1 MEQNI
6 VQCAEMWYTIK
17 NDNRGGIIMNTEH
30 RQQKISFWHSMKTQ
44 FIAVVLLVAAV
55 IVTLYTVMIMPGVKS
70 NIRSIY
76 SNYLLDLS
84 ISYGREMED
93 AMASNANLLSSTDD
107 VQNIL
112 QQVQIEGAKT
122 AYAYLVDFNG
132 TMLYHPTAEKI
143 GQPVENEAVKKMLTE
158 IQKGNIPKPET
169 VQYVFQGA
177 KKFAACYTSEN
188 QFILVVTADDT
199 ELLAP
204 AVALE
209 KRGILISVVLLL
221 IGAVAAL
228 LFATRITR
236 PLSQITKSVN
246 RIAELDLRR
255 DDVLDQ
261 CASHQGEVGIIA
273 NAVIQMKD
281 ALAEIVQKMRQQ
293 GQQLFTASET
303 LNRNAAKTAGNVN
316 NVETAVN
323 EIATSATSQAQET
336 QGATEDIISMGTMI
350 EDSST
355 QVKTMND
362 TADVMNESGQI
373 AKKALEELGEIN
385 QKATESINIIYEQTN
400 TTNDSALK
408 IKDATS
414 LIASIADETNL
425 LSLNASIEAAR
436 AGEAGK
442 GFAVVAAQIQKLA
455 EQSNESAKQID
466 EIIHELLK
474 DSENAVHTME
484 DVKKIM
490 QEQNEKVTQTAEVF
504 AKMHEGV
511 DVSIRG
517 MASIEEQT
525 QKIEDA
531 RNKIVD
537 TVQSL
542 SAIAEENAASTQETS
557 ASMMEIG
564 SVISDISQNAENLKN
579 IAEVLDQSVKQF
591 KMEDGC

>member
-1 MEQNI
+1 
-6 VQCAEMWYTIK
+6 
-17 NDNRGGIIMNTEH
+17 MNAEH

-55 IVTLYTVMIMPGVKS
+55 IVTLYTAMIMPGVKS
-70 NIRSIY
+70 HIRNIY

-84 ISYGREMED
+84 ISYGKEMDE
-93 AMASNANLLSSTDD
+93 AMAANADLLSSTDQ
-107 VQNIL
+107 VQKIL
-112 QQVQIEGAKT
+112 QEVNIEGAET

-158 IQKGNIPKPET
+158 IQKGTIPKPET

-188 QFILVVTADDT
+188 QFILVVTADDS

-204 AVALE
+204 AVSLE
-209 KRGILISVVLLL
+209 KRGIIISILLLL
-221 IGAVAAL
+221 IGAVAAF
-228 LFATRITR
+228 LFAARITR
-236 PLSQITKSVN
+236 PLSRITDSVN
-246 RIAELDLRR
+246 RIATLDLR
-255 DDVLDQ
+255 DDEVLERY
-261 CASHQGEVGIIA
+261 AAHQGEVGVIA
-273 NAVIQMKD
+273 NAVMQMKE
-281 ALAEIVQKMRQQ
+281 ALVEIVKKIQKQ
-293 GQQLFTASET
+293 GGQLFTASEA
-303 LNRNAAKTAGNVN
+303 LNHNAVKTAENVDH
-316 NVETAVN
+316 VETAVN

-336 QGATEDIISMGTMI
+336 QGATEAIISMGTMI
-350 EDSST
+350 EDSSG
-355 QVKTMND
+355 QVKSVND
-362 TADVMNESGQI
+362 TAAVMDESGQA
-373 AKKALEELGEIN
+373 AKQTLEELGAIN
-385 QKATESINIIYEQTN
+385 QKATESIEVIYEQTN
-400 TTNDSALK
+400 TTNESALK

-474 DSENAVHTME
+474 DSENAVHTMDE
-484 DVKKIM
+484 VKEIM
-490 QEQNEKVTQTAEVF
+490 REQNEKVQQTSEAF

-511 DVSIRG
+511 GVSIRG
-517 MASIEEQT
+517 MSVIDEQT

-537 TVQSL
+537 TVQNL
-542 SAIAEENAASTQETS
+542 SAIAEENAASTEETS
-557 ASMMEIG
+557 ASMTEIDQ
-564 SVISDISQNAENLKN
+564 VINDIRKNAENLKQ
-579 IAEVLDQSVKQF
+579 IAQVLDSSVKQF
-591 KMEDGC
+591 QMD

>member
-1 MEQNI
+1 
-6 VQCAEMWYTIK
+6 
-17 NDNRGGIIMNTEH
+17 MNTEH

-44 FIAVVLLVAAV
+44 FIAVVILVAAV
-55 IVTLYTVMIMPGVKS
+55 IVILYTLMIMPGVKS

-76 SNYLLDLS
+76 SDYLLDLS
-84 ISYGREMED
+84 ISYGREMES
-93 AMASNANLLSSTDD
+93 AMQVNIDLLDNPEAAQD
-107 VQNIL
+107 IL
-112 QQVQIEGAKT
+112 QQLDIAGAKT
-122 AYAYLVDFNG
+122 AYAYLVGFDG

-143 GQPVENEAVKKMLTE
+143 GQPVENDAVKKMLKE
-158 IQKGNIPKPET
+158 IQGGSIPKPET
-169 VQYVFQGA
+169 VQYVFQGE
-177 KKFAACYTSEN
+177 KKFAACYTSKK
-188 QFILVVTADDT
+188 QFILVVTADDAD
-199 ELLAP
+199 LLAP
-204 AVALE
+204 ALMLE
-209 KRGILISVVLLL
+209 QRGILISGVLLL
-221 IGAVAAL
+221 LGALAAFV
-228 LFATRITR
+228 FATRITR
-236 PLSQITKSVN
+236 SLSKITDSVN
-246 RIAELDLRR
+246 RIAQLDLRN
-255 DDVLDQ
+255 DQVLEQ
-261 CASHQGEVGIIA
+261 CAAHRGEVGSIA
-273 NAVIQMKD
+273 NAVLRMKE
-281 ALAEIVQKMRQQ
+281 ALTEIVQ
-293 GQQLFTASET
+293 
-303 LNRNAAKTAGNVN
+303 KTAGNVN

-336 QGATEDIISMGTMI
+336 QGATESIISMGTMI
-350 EDSST
+350 EDSTS
-355 QVKTMND
+355 QVKSMNE

-385 QKATESINIIYEQTN
+385 ERATESINVIYEQTN

-455 EQSNESAKQID
+455 EQSNESAKRIED
-466 EIIHELLK
+466 IIRELLK
-474 DSENAVHTME
+474 DSETAVHTME

-490 QEQNEKVTQTAEVF
+490 QEQNEKVKKTAEVF
-504 AKMHEGV
+504 EQMHEGV
-511 DVSIRG
+511 NLSIHG
-517 MASIEEQT
+517 MVSIEEQT

-564 SVISDISQNAENLKN
+564 SVINDISQNAENLKN
-579 IAEVLDQSVKQF
+579 IAEVLERNMQLFQ
-591 KMEDGC
+591 MEES

>member
-1 MEQNI
+1 
-6 VQCAEMWYTIK
+6 
-17 NDNRGGIIMNTEH
+17 
-30 RQQKISFWHSMKTQ
+30 
-44 FIAVVLLVAAV
+44 
-55 IVTLYTVMIMPGVKS
+55 
-70 NIRSIY
+70 
-76 SNYLLDLS
+76 
-84 ISYGREMED
+84 
-93 AMASNANLLSSTDD
+93 
-107 VQNIL
+107 
-112 QQVQIEGAKT
+112 
-122 AYAYLVDFNG
+122 
-132 TMLYHPTAEKI
+132 MLK
-143 GQPVENEAVKKMLTE
+143 E
-158 IQKGNIPKPET
+158 IQSGTIPKPET

-177 KKFAACYTSEN
+177 KKFAACYTSED

-204 AVALE
+204 ATALE
-209 KRGILISVVLLL
+209 QRGILISGILLL
-221 IGAVAAL
+221 IGAVAAFV
-228 LFATRITR
+228 FATRITR
-236 PLSQITKSVN
+236 PLSKITHSVN
-246 RIAELDLRR
+246 RIAELDLRN
-255 DDVLDQ
+255 DQVLEQ
-261 CASHQGEVGIIA
+261 YAAHRGEVGIIA
-273 NAVIQMKD
+273 GAVIQMKD
-281 ALAEIVQKMRQQ
+281 ALTEIVQKIRQQ
-293 GQQLFTASET
+293 GGQLFEASET
-303 LNRNAAKTAGNVN
+303 LNSNAAKTAGNVN

-355 QVKTMND
+355 QVKSMNE
-362 TADVMNESGQI
+362 TADVMNESGQV
-373 AKKALEELGEIN
+373 AKKALEELGDIN
-385 QKATESINIIYEQTN
+385 QKATESINVIYEQTN

-484 DVKKIM
+484 DVKEIM
-490 QEQNEKVTQTAEVF
+490 HEQNEKVKQAAEVF
-504 AKMHEGV
+504 TKMHEGV
-511 DVSIRG
+511 GRSIQG

-564 SVISDISQNAENLKN
+564 SVINDISQNAEKLKN
-579 IAEVLDQSVKQF
+579 IAEVLDGSVKQF
-591 KMEDGC
+591 KMED

>member
-1 MEQNI
+1 
-6 VQCAEMWYTIK
+6 
-17 NDNRGGIIMNTEH
+17 MNTEH

-44 FIAVVLLVAAV
+44 FIAVVILVAAV
-55 IVTLYTVMIMPGVKS
+55 IVILYTLMIMPGVKS

-76 SNYLLDLS
+76 SDYLLDLS
-84 ISYGREMED
+84 ISYGREMES
-93 AMASNANLLSSTDD
+93 AMQVNIDLLDNPEAAQD
-107 VQNIL
+107 IL
-112 QQVQIEGAKT
+112 QQLDIAGAKT
-122 AYAYLVDFNG
+122 AYAYLVGFDG

-143 GQPVENEAVKKMLTE
+143 GQPVENDAVKKMLKE
-158 IQKGNIPKPET
+158 IQGGSIPKPET
-169 VQYVFQGA
+169 VQYVFQGE
-177 KKFAACYTSEN
+177 KKFAACYTSKK
-188 QFILVVTADDT
+188 QFILVVTADDAD
-199 ELLAP
+199 LLAP
-204 AVALE
+204 ALMLE
-209 KRGILISVVLLL
+209 QRGILISGVLLL
-221 IGAVAAL
+221 LGALAAFV
-228 LFATRITR
+228 FATRITR
-236 PLSQITKSVN
+236 PLSKITDSVN
-246 RIAELDLRR
+246 RIAQLDLRN
-255 DDVLDQ
+255 DQ
-261 CASHQGEVGIIA
+261 AHRGEVGSIA
-273 NAVIQMKD
+273 NAVLRMKE
-281 ALAEIVQKMRQQ
+281 ALTEIVQKIRQQ
-293 GQQLFTASET
+293 SGQLFDASET
-303 LNRNAAKTAGNVN
+303 LNNNAVKTAGNVN

-336 QGATEDIISMGTMI
+336 QGATESIISMGTMI
-350 EDSST
+350 EDSTS
-355 QVKTMND
+355 QVKSMNE

-385 QKATESINIIYEQTN
+385 ERATESINVIYEQTN

-455 EQSNESAKQID
+455 EQSNESAKRIED
-466 EIIHELLK
+466 IIRELLK
-474 DSENAVHTME
+474 DSETAVHTME

-490 QEQNEKVTQTAEVF
+490 QEQNEKVKKTAEVF
-504 AKMHEGV
+504 EQMHEGV
-511 DVSIRG
+511 NLSIHG
-517 MASIEEQT
+517 MVSIEEQT

-564 SVISDISQNAENLKN
+564 SVINDISQNAENLKN
-579 IAEVLDQSVKQF
+579 IAEVLERNMQLFQ
-591 KMEDGC
+591 MEES

>member
-1 MEQNI
+1 
-6 VQCAEMWYTIK
+6 
-17 NDNRGGIIMNTEH
+17 MNTEH

-44 FIAVVLLVAAV
+44 FIAVVILVAAV
-55 IVTLYTVMIMPGVKS
+55 IVILYTLMIMPGVKS

-76 SNYLLDLS
+76 SDYLLDLS
-84 ISYGREMED
+84 ISYGREMES
-93 AMASNANLLSSTDD
+93 AMQVNIDLLDNPEAAQD
-107 VQNIL
+107 IL
-112 QQVQIEGAKT
+112 QQLDIAGAKT
-122 AYAYLVDFNG
+122 AYAYLVGFDG

-143 GQPVENEAVKKMLTE
+143 GQPVENDAVKKMLKE
-158 IQKGNIPKPET
+158 IQGGSIPKPET
-169 VQYVFQGA
+169 VQYVFQGE
-177 KKFAACYTSEN
+177 KKFAACYTSKK
-188 QFILVVTADDT
+188 Q
-199 ELLAP
+199 
-204 AVALE
+204 
-209 KRGILISVVLLL
+209 RGILISGVLLL
-221 IGAVAAL
+221 LGALAAFV
-228 LFATRITR
+228 FATRITR
-236 PLSQITKSVN
+236 PLSKITDSVN
-246 RIAELDLRR
+246 RIAQLDLRN
-255 DDVLDQ
+255 DQVLEQ
-261 CASHQGEVGIIA
+261 CAAHRGEVGSIA
-273 NAVIQMKD
+273 NAVLRMKE
-281 ALAEIVQKMRQQ
+281 ALTEIVQKIRQQ
-293 GQQLFTASET
+293 SGQLFDASET
-303 LNRNAAKTAGNVN
+303 LNNNAVKTAGNVN

-336 QGATEDIISMGTMI
+336 QGATESIISMGTMI
-350 EDSST
+350 EDSTS
-355 QVKTMND
+355 QVKSMNE

-385 QKATESINIIYEQTN
+385 ERATESINVIYEQTN

-455 EQSNESAKQID
+455 EQSNESAKRIED
-466 EIIHELLK
+466 IIRELLK
-474 DSENAVHTME
+474 DSETAVHTME

-490 QEQNEKVTQTAEVF
+490 QEQNEKVKKTAEVF
-504 AKMHEGV
+504 EQMHEGV
-511 DVSIRG
+511 NLSIHG
-517 MASIEEQT
+517 MVSIEEQT

-564 SVISDISQNAENLKN
+564 SVINDISQNAENLKN
-579 IAEVLDQSVKQF
+579 IAEVLERNMQLFQ
-591 KMEDGC
+591 MEES